1 MWGKQNQPDLTPA
14 GVTQQHTFLPER
26 LHSAAGP
33 ATSPGQSVHQ
43 PPAGAGSLGKSTRI
57 RGEIYSEEAIYLD
70 GDMEGSIDVRN
81 CVTIGPNGKIK
92 ATIKA
97 KEVVVRGSV
106 QGNVDA
112 SDRIAIMNGATIV
125 GDVKTAGIV
134 IEDGAYFKG
143 GIDILRPDPPKPAAS
158 AHAVAVEPKAQTAR
172 V

>member
-14 GVTQQHTFLPER
+14 GGPQQHTFLPER
-26 LHSAAGP
+26 LQSAAGP

-43 PPAGAGSLGKSTRI
+43 APVGAGSLGKTTRI

-81 CVTIGPNGKIK
+81 CVTIGPNGKVK

-143 GIDILRPDPPKPAAS
+143 GIDILRPDPPKPTAS
-158 AHAVAVEPKAQTAR
+158 AHVATAEPKAQTAR